1 MTLCWTRTSLADT
14 ARTLSA
20 RRHCRTRLCMAFAS
34 PRPECPRSSQ
44 TPRASRLPSPHR
56 MLSAQGYNRCKLWL
70 RSRSTCRLGTWSG
83 PPRQPP
89 RRNSPR
95 ARACMPSLR
104 NPSISRLRIP
114 RRQIGRT
121 RSTCPP
127 GMELPPSLHQMPRSF
142 RRSRACRRW
151 HRVRPRRSPAG
162 TDRTASHPSRISCPR
177 GRATG
182 SMRLYL
188 RRNFLGRPANSS
200 TGPRRRRTCP
210 RRTRRRDL
218 SRHPWR
224 YQRDMTRTC
233 SRLSYCSSS
242 PPDTACRRQRLR
254 C

>member
-1 MTLCWTRTSLADT
+1 
-14 ARTLSA
+14 
-20 RRHCRTRLCMAFAS
+20 
-34 PRPECPRSSQ
+34 
-44 TPRASRLPSPHR
+44 
-56 MLSAQGYNRCKLWL
+56 MLSAQGYNRCNLGL

-89 RRNSPR
+89 RRNSQR

-104 NPSISRLRIP
+104 NPSIALLRIP
-114 RRQIGRT
+114 RRQIGRS
-121 RSTCPP
+121 RKSCRPRKEPP
-127 GMELPPSLHQMPRSF
+127 PWLRETPRSF
-142 RRSRACRRW
+142 QRSRACRTW

-188 RRNFLGRPANSS
+188 RRNSLGRPANSS

-210 RRTRRRDL
+210 RRTRHRDL

-233 SRLSYCSSS
+233 SRLS
-242 PPDTACRRQRLR
+242 
-254 C
+254 